1 MVSGRRI
8 GLRAVLLSFLRGTT
22 AGDTVRGATGAV
34 NTTTPSTIENEIT
47 VHTITAGQT
56 EHYFTP
62 NSINA
67 LPGDI
72 VTFKFWPGN
81 HSVIRAEFGYPCI
94 PYEDLEIDDGQG
106 FYSGVQSPDSV
117 DVARDTV
124 CVRDRLFCEHS

>member
-1 MVSGRRI
+1 MQVTLI
-8 GLRAVLLSFLRGTT
+8 ALLHSKANGSNV
-22 AGDTVRGATGAV
+22 DGATGAV
-34 NTTTPSTIENEIT
+34 NSTTPSTVENEIT
-47 VHTITAGQT
+47 VHTITVGQR

-81 HSVIRAEFGYPCI
+81 HSVIRAAFGYPCI
-94 PYEDLEIDDGQG
+94 PYEDLKIGDGEG
-106 FYSGVQSPDSV
+106 FYSGVRSPDSI

-124 CVRDRLFCEHS
+124 CPDRPSAYEYR